1 MLVLEAAV
9 EEETELQV
17 GTQMMK
23 FMLWSGI
30 EGEILNSG
38 KTIIF
43 VLVSEDWQR
52 IIWLLIPLLNVECVL
67 KLESV
72 VKNWT

>member
-1 MLVLEAAV
+1 MLVLEEAV

-17 GTQMMK
+17 GTQMTN

-30 EGEILNSG
+30 EAEILNSG

-43 VLVSEDWQR
+43 VLVSEH
-52 IIWLLIPLLNVECVL
+52 
-67 KLESV
+67 
-72 VKNWT
+72 